1 MAFWQSISEVKYFD
15 GVGGGGGGEGGK
27 GGGLSL
33 CLPLQHGGFYR
44 TLYRPIL
51 AYMEN

>member
-1 MAFWQSISEVKYFD
+1 MKYFD
-15 GVGGGGGGEGGK
+15 GVGGWGLGGLGRE
-27 GGGLSL
+27 GLSL

>member
-1 MAFWQSISEVKYFD
+1 M
-15 GVGGGGGGEGGK
+15 GGGGGGWGGVGEGR
-27 GGGLSL
+27 GLSL

>member
-1 MAFWQSISEVKYFD
+1 MKYFD
-15 GVGGGGGGEGGK
+15 GGGGGGGGEGG
-27 GGGLSL
+27 GREGLSL
-33 CLPLQHGGFYR
+33 CLLLQHGGFYR